1 MASSSESSSWN
12 DVYPSAAPAYL
23 FQAPPSVDRL
33 RQLQRSKSDSVI
45 VISNGTKGTCE
56 LTASSCRGER
66 RTSKLR
72 PIRSHPTTRSA
83 TAINCSVDKGT
94 VEDRMCIATI
104 SMRLI
109 ESAQSNCAL
118 IKCPTSQGVPK
129 CGLVEKRRK
138 KRVRKRAG
146 RNICPLEQDEI
157 QSDSDVECSS
167 ALRTRN
173 ALQNKSITST
183 EITLRRAPL
192 QLSSDG
198 HSSHQPSSSSVE
210 EVELGIRNDGKQSDC
225 DSAKSLCS
233 RGNVSEETSTLIS
246 GLVSHS
252 PSKVAFVLSNDG
264 NDDSGTMLRDVA
276 CGASSSSRQDTT
288 KGNSNR
294 QSVKECQ
301 AQSEMKLSLQLSD
314 LGNDALVDGSRQA
327 SASHHNTR
335 YSREMG
341 QVVEWPQILSSDE
354 RMSLT
359 EGNGG
364 RKLMIANLFTFDMA
378 REHDSNVMHFAD
390 SFQSSSS
397 STSVNVTP
405 AASWRSPPPCA
416 LTKQAQENATD
427 EKMSD
432 WSNLMRKLELKQKA
446 KRRERENAART
457 ERNANESSGKEA
469 KKQEGWR
476 QLTIRNA
483 HFTDVRPIY
492 NCHQLMSHHSPLND
506 GASQRSPPNTNS
518 QKTDSVYGVHVNN
531 APETRQEKT
540 EVVRL
545 TTAHETGIETH
556 GAVAISSRLQQ
567 KYSGEN
573 NEMIELIGQRISTTR
588 AVHVPVDELPQ
599 NQMSPL
605 SQVDEGDSV
614 DEQKTEDEL
623 LTDMRLDDE
632 LGAHSDRILI
642 INSGRKSDIRTPLS
656 SPRSQFAENRSA
668 APRDVEQKQTRMHGF
683 AEPGANRW
691 AIDRLYGLLVG
702 SEMGSL
708 PGDEQVLRVIL
719 VDGHP
724 HSIDMAYP
732 DALQPPLLHIPSPR
746 SSLGIRPRRTSS
758 APASH
763 PCSQVPFYDV
773 IRRDSLTK
781 CTSVLMRCYH
791 RTKEHNLERAEEHV
805 KEISEQSPEQ
815 MVSRP
820 RSPVASHTATA
831 HNFAPKTTTAPL
843 EGSVK
848 KQHCN
853 KQLPSMRNVFRY
865 ASYRLYKDLKMLVAE
880 RERTIAALENGT
892 EHGLLQGLSLR
903 FIGKLLENKA
913 DLDVRI
919 DDIWK
924 RLTRAENVSTLNPT
938 QKEWLLSVPCSRLL
952 TTHRTYTQQRLL
964 MASWDGGTRTRSSNI
979 TQALTSVEPYSTTQ
993 LDSAYR
999 NRLIIHLPA
1008 YQYHTL
1014 ISQTTPTFSQY
1025 P

>member
-129 CGLVEKRRK
+129 CGDGGWVAIPAEDQRSNSLAERNVDRTGDYWLGKFYRLNWEFEMTENKATAILLNRSVVEAMYPR
-138 KRVRKRAG
+138 KRVLLSQG
-146 RNICPLEQDEI
+146 SC
-157 QSDSDVECSS
+157 
-167 ALRTRN
+167 RTAERLPN
-173 ALQNKSITST
+173 SI
-183 EITLRRAPL
+183 IYY
-192 QLSSDG
+192 
-198 HSSHQPSSSSVE
+198 
-210 EVELGIRNDGKQSDC
+210 
-225 DSAKSLCS
+225 
-233 RGNVSEETSTLIS
+233 
-246 GLVSHS
+246 S

-405 AASWRSPPPCA
+405 AARQTSFYTEHLIRSEPNRWRSPPPCA

-492 NCHQLMSHHSPLND
+492 NCHELMSHHSPRND

-668 APRDVEQKQTRMHGF
+668 APRDVEQKQTGMHGF
-683 AEPGANRW
+683 AEPGSVTPHGANRW

-732 DALQPPLLHIPSPR
+732 DALQRYFFFFASLSFWFFVVLSNMGPMVAAPLLHIPSPR

-791 RTKEHNLERAEEHV
+791 RTKEHNVERAEEHV

-892 EHGLLQGLSLR
+892 EHGLLQGLSLVS
-903 FIGKLLENKA
+903 KHYQQA
-913 DLDVRI
+913 
-919 DDIWK
+919 
-924 RLTRAENVSTLNPT
+924 STL
-938 QKEWLLSVPCSRLL
+938 VAI
-952 TTHRTYTQQRLL
+952 H
-964 MASWDGGTRTRSSNI
+964 AFTRHS
-979 TQALTSVEPYSTTQ
+979 
-993 LDSAYR
+993 LDCA
-999 NRLIIHLPA
+999 
-1008 YQYHTL
+1008 L
-1014 ISQTTPTFSQY
+1014 ISEGDDEKWCKAGSFRTQHFLILRGLRN
-1025 P
+1025 